1 MTDRIVHLCNGD
13 ETADRLSLA
22 DLPGDLRVWAD
33 ALDQGPLLPLDRQ
46 AFRARRAAFLAASRS
61 ASGAAST
68 AGSGEPAVAAQLE
81 AWERGLDFGAAEEV
95 VLWYEHDLFD
105 QLALCRI
112 LYLLATPELP
122 AGANAAPAS
131 LFERGVAVTMV
142 SIDRHPEVP
151 QFLGLGQ
158 LAPEQLAQLWP
169 RRTPISK
176 DAVEEAIA
184 TWIAVT
190 AADPRG
196 LPFLMKR
203 VRALPFLAGAIERH
217 LEELPDLASGLGR
230 SERQVLAAIGRGVA
244 AEALMAESQ
253 AIDPRYPLTDLQ
265 LRAILTA
272 FVAGGLVTTSTPAAE
287 RGAGAGPVG
296 RWADLAVTALGRQA
310 LAGAV
315 DLVAEL
321 GIDRWRGGVHLVG
334 RGPVW
339 RWDSA
344 SRRLLL
350 R

>member
-1 MTDRIVHLCNGD
+1 MTDRIVHICNGD
-13 ETADRLSLA
+13 VTADGLSLA

-33 ALDQGPLLPLDRQ
+33 ALDQGPLLPLDRE
-46 AFRARRAAFLAASRS
+46 AFREQRAKFVAAGGGAPDEEAGRKQLAAWDQNLEL
-61 ASGAAST
+61 SG
-68 AGSGEPAVAAQLE
+68 
-81 AWERGLDFGAAEEV
+81 AEEV

-112 LYLLATPELP
+112 LYLLATPAS
-122 AGANAAPAS
+122 AGAET
-131 LFERGVAVTMV
+131 LFERGVQLTMV

-158 LAPEQLAQLWP
+158 LQPEQLAQLWP

-176 DAVEEAIA
+176 DAVEEAVA

-190 AADPRG
+190 AADPRA
-196 LPFLMKR
+196 LVFLMRR
-203 VRALPFLAGAIERH
+203 VKALPFLAGAIERH
-217 LEELPDLASGLGR
+217 LEELPDVASGLGR
-230 SERQVLAAIGRGVA
+230 SERQALAAIGRGVGAPA
-244 AEALMAESQ
+244 AILQEAH
-253 AIDPRYPLTDLQ
+253 AIDPRYTITDVQ
-265 LRAILTA
+265 LRVVLETLTRA
-272 FVAGGLVTTSTPAAE
+272 GLVT
-287 RGAGAGPVG
+287 RGEAGYEILP
-296 RWADLAVTALGRQA
+296 LGRQA

-315 DLVAEL
+315 DVVAEV
-321 GIDRWRGGVHLVG
+321 GVDRWRGGVHLHG

>member
-13 ETADRLSLA
+13 MTADRLSLA

-33 ALDQGPLLPLDRQ
+33 SLDQGPLLPLDRA
-46 AFRARRAAFLAASRS
+46 AFRARRAAFHSAGPAGRSEAETTAKLAEWDQGLA
-61 ASGAAST
+61 
-68 AGSGEPAVAAQLE
+68 LE
-81 AWERGLDFGAAEEV
+81 GIEEA

-105 QLALCRI
+105 QLALCRV
-112 LYLLATPELP
+112 LYLLATPE
-122 AGANAAPAS
+122 AGAS
-131 LFERGVAVTMV
+131 VFDRGVALTMV

-158 LAPEQLAQLWP
+158 LEPEQLAQLWP

-217 LEELPDLASGLGR
+217 LEELPDLASGLAR
-230 SERQVLAAIGRGVA
+230 SERQVLAAVGRGVA
-244 AEALMAESQ
+244 AEALMGESQ
-253 AIDPRYPLTDLQ
+253 AIDPRYPITDL
-265 LRAILTA
+265 LLASTLATFAAR
-272 FVAGGLVTTSTPAAE
+272 GLVSTSSSAE
-287 RGAGAGPVG
+287 EQRAGTW
-296 RWADLAVTALGRQA
+296 RDLAITALGRQA

-315 DLVAEL
+315 DVVAEL
-321 GIDRWRGGVHLVG
+321 GIDRWRGGVHLSG

-344 SRRLLL
+344 SRRLLW

>member
-1 MTDRIVHLCNGD
+1 MTDRIVHICNGD
-13 ETADRLSLA
+13 VTADGLSLA
-22 DLPGDLRVWAD
+22 DLPGDIRVWAD

-46 AFRARRAAFLAASRS
+46 AFREQRAKFIVAAGWMASEAEVSKQLAAWDQ
-61 ASGAAST
+61 GLEL
-68 AGSGEPAVAAQLE
+68 AG
-81 AWERGLDFGAAEEV
+81 AEEV

-112 LYLLATPELP
+112 LYLLATP
-122 AGANAAPAS
+122 AGAGAGAENAT
-131 LFERGVAVTMV
+131 LFDRGVPLTMV

-158 LAPEQLAQLWP
+158 LQPEQLAQLWP

-176 DAVEEAIA
+176 DAVEEAVA

-190 AADPRG
+190 ASDPRA
-196 LPFLMKR
+196 LVFLMRR
-203 VRALPFLAGAIERH
+203 VKALPFLAGAIERH

-230 SERQVLAAIGRGVA
+230 SERQALAAIGRGVGSP
-244 AEALMAESQ
+244 AEVMQQSH
-253 AIDPRYPLTDLQ
+253 AIDPRYPITDLQ
-265 LRAILTA
+265 LRAVLETLTRA
-272 FVAGGLVTTSTPAAE
+272 GLVTQVASGYEILP
-287 RGAGAGPVG
+287 
-296 RWADLAVTALGRQA
+296 LGRQA

-315 DLVAEL
+315 DVVAEV
-321 GIDRWRGGVHLVG
+321 GVDRWRGGVHLSG